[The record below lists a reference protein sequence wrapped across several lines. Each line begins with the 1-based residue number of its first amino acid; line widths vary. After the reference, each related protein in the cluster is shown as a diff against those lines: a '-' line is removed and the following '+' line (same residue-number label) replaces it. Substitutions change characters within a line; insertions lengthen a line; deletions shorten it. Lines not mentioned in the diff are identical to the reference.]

1 MSPQKSQ
8 GTLLR
13 SHPLQRAQA
22 SGPKALP
29 QGSLCSLV
37 RYGSPFAM
45 IGTGRLTVGFR
56 RVAERQRSNVGCN
69 PPCRARHSFTKERIL
84 ADGL

>member
-13 SHPLQRAQA
+13 SHQLQSAQT

-29 QGSLCSLV
+29 QGSVCSPV

-45 IGTGRLTVGFR
+45 IGTGRAMSRSLWILFPR
-56 RVAERQRSNVGCN
+56 RKG
-69 PPCRARHSFTKERIL
+69 
-84 ADGL
+84 